1 MTGYILH
8 RAADEDL
15 ICGAHYIRRDN
26 PDAAVQFL
34 DHAFEASDF
43 TAAWPEASPMA
54 RLPARRHRGIG
65 FRPLPRPF
73 QNYLVFYH
81 QARRGAYLPRVAGRY
96 KLAGALAAEVSWLA
110 DRHKKENS

>member
-15 ICGAHYIRRDN
+15 VCGARYIRRDN

-34 DHAFEASDF
+34 ERAFEAFDF
-43 TAAWPEASPMA
+43 IAGWPEASPTA
-54 RLPARRHRGIG
+54 RLSARRHRGIR

-73 QNYLVFYH
+73 QSYLVFYQIKPDAVH
-81 QARRGAYLPRVAGRY
+81 IYRVLHGATNWQEDLRLFG
-96 KLAGALAAEVSWLA
+96 
-110 DRHKKENS
+110 